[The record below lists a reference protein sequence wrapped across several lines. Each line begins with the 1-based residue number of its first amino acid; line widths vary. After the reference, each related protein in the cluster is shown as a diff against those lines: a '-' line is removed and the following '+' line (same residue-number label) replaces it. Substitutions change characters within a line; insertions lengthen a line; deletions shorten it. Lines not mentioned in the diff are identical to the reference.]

1 MDKMG
6 GGNADGKLQKHAVRR
21 LASRIKV
28 CEVVDSLR
36 KTADFTDG
44 DCRLAAPLTLYQTTI
59 KPEWIDFYDHMNV
72 AYYVM
77 VCDEATGAFWDHVHD
92 GKTIKERDG
101 AELVVLESH
110 VNYVKEVR
118 LGDPVK
124 VTTQLL
130 EVDDKRLRL
139 FHTMLHATEGFV
151 AATNEIKAIGFD
163 LGQRRIMSFRPA
175 ARACLQDIWQE
186 HQSLPQPVGAGQGIA
201 LKKR

>member
-1 MDKMG
+1 MTE
-6 GGNADGKLQKHAVRR
+6 AL
-21 LASRIKV
+21 S
-28 CEVVDSLR
+28 
-36 KTADFTDG
+36 
-44 DCRLAAPLTLYQTTI
+44 LYQTVI

-72 AYYVM
+72 AYYVL
-77 VCDEATGAFWDHVHD
+77 VCDEATGAFWDFVHD
-92 GKTIKERDG
+92 GKTIDGREG

-139 FHTMLHATEGFV
+139 FHTMTHATAGFV

-163 LGQRRIMSFRPA
+163 LGQRRIMSFRAPVR
-175 ARACLQDIWQE
+175 ARLQEIWQA
-186 HQSLPQPVGAGQGIA
+186 HQALPLPIGAGQGIA
-201 LKKR
+201 LKRR